1 MLTLIKTNTFV
12 TPSGKEV
19 EVCIASP
26 SQFILQHQSELLPG
40 WQTPIELVL
49 FLQESNISFKG
60 SSQEIVA
67 EKDRL
72 RANFLRF
79 GANLIFAL
87 QDRGYQSDLFDPRTG
102 YPWLSQQGKM
112 TLDDNAVVKAL
123 LYYPAI
129 NYNNC
134 SLLNHPTWGDR
145 IYPATIVTLASQN
158 IVEPISK
165 QLLIDRGLTLATF
178 EV

>member
-1 MLTLIKTNTFV
+1 MIKTITFV
-12 TPSGKEV
+12 TPLGKEI
-19 EVCIASP
+19 EICFASP
-26 SQFILQHQSELLPG
+26 SPFILQHQSELLLG

-60 SSQEIVA
+60 YSQEIVA

-87 QDRGYQSDLFDPRTG
+87 QDRGYKSDLFDPRTG
-102 YPWLSQQGKM
+102 YPWLTQQGKI

-123 LYYPAI
+123 LEYSAT

-134 SLLNHPTWGDR
+134 SLLNHPIWGDC
-145 IYPATIVTLASQN
+145 IYPATIATVAPQN
-158 IVEPISK
+158 VVEPLSK
-165 QLLIDRGLTLATF
+165 QLLVDRGLTLATL
-178 EV
+178 EI